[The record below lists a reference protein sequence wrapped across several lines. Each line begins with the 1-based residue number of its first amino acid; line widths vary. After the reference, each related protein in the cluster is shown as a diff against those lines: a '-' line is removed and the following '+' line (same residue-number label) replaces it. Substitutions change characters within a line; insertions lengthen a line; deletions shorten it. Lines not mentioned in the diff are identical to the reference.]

1 MQENEQRKYE
11 LGHEKV
17 SKLLAK
23 YSTPAIIAMLVNSL
37 YNLVDTIFIGQGAG
51 TMAIAGLT
59 IAFPIQMLIMAVAQT
74 VGIGSASIVSRNLGA
89 GNQRKAEQVAGS
101 AFSTVSILSVFMTVF
116 GLLFLTPLL
125 RIFGATETILPYSIE
140 YMSVIL
146 VGSFFFSFAITANS
160 LARSEGNAKVAM
172 VSMILGTGL
181 NIILD
186 PIFIFAFNM
195 GIRGAAVA
203 TVLAQSISFLYLI
216 RYFMSGKSMLKIH
229 LNDFKPDLSLVGEIF
244 SIGSA
249 SFART
254 VAGSAFTIILNHS
267 IIHYG
272 TDLHIAIFGV
282 ANRML
287 MFMLMPLFGIIQGL
301 QPIVGFNYG
310 AKNVNRVKEGLRL
323 ATIIATGFSTFSFI
337 VLMIFTTPLV
347 RLFNNDP
354 KLISEGVPLIRILIL
369 FLPIIGFQ
377 IVGASLFQAIGK
389 AVPALVLSMSRQILF
404 LIPLL
409 LVLPLFFG
417 LVGIFYAFPIA
428 DLLSAV
434 VTGFWLLR
442 EVRIM
447 NAHIEEKLAEV
458 S

>member
-17 SKLLAK
+17 STLLTK

-59 IAFPIQMLIMAVAQT
+59 IAFPIQMIIMAVAQT
-74 VGIGSASIVSRNLGA
+74 VGIGAASIVSRSLGA
-89 GNQRKAEQVAGS
+89 GNHRKAEQVAGS
-101 AFSTVSILSVFMTVF
+101 AFSTVSILSVFMTIF

-125 RIFGATETILPYSIE
+125 RIFGATDTILPYSVE
-140 YMSVIL
+140 YMTVIL
-146 VGSFFFSFAITANS
+146 LGTFFFSYAITANS
-160 LARSEGNAKVAM
+160 LVRSEGNAKVAM
-172 VSMILGTGL
+172 ISMIIGTGL

-186 PIFIFAFNM
+186 PIFIFTFKM
-195 GIRGAAVA
+195 GIRGAALA
-203 TVLAQSISFLYLI
+203 TVLAQVISFLYLV
-216 RYFMSGKSMLKIH
+216 RYFTSGKSMLKIH
-229 LNDFKPDLSLVGEIF
+229 LKDFKPDLELVLEIF

-254 VAGSAFTIILNHS
+254 VASSAFSIILNHS
-267 IIHYG
+267 IIRYG

-301 QPIVGFNYG
+301 QPILGFNYG
-310 AKNVNRVKEGLRL
+310 AKKIGRVKESLRL
-323 ATIIATGFSTFSFI
+323 ATIVATVFSTFSFI
-337 VLMIFTTPLV
+337 VLLFFTTPLV
-347 RLFNNDP
+347 RLFNNDTR
-354 KLISEGVPLIRILIL
+354 LINEGVPLIRIIIV

-389 AVPALVLSMSRQILF
+389 AGPALILSMSRQILF

-417 LVGIFYAFPIA
+417 LVGIFYAFPIS

-447 NAHIEEKLAEV
+447 NEHAEGKLAEV